1 MAMLIVGNKM
11 WNVMLAA
18 NCNLA
23 KTMGSRASMIRI
35 SVWVKGVA
43 MSSAAFTYR
52 GKSANPV

>member
-23 KTMGSRASMIRI
+23 KTMGSRASMIRT
-35 SVWVKGVA
+35 
-43 MSSAAFTYR
+43 FLY
-52 GKSANPV
+52 GKESYFDQRSMFKVTH

>member
-23 KTMGSRASMIRI
+23 KTTGSRASMIRTF
-35 SVWVKGVA
+35 V
-43 MSSAAFTYR
+43 Y
-52 GKSANPV
+52 GKESYFDQRIMFKVTH

>member
-1 MAMLIVGNKM
+1 MLIVGNKM

-35 SVWVKGVA
+35 SVWVKGFA
-43 MSSAAFTYR
+43 LSSAAFTYL